1 MNININNNL
10 KIEIDKI
17 INLYKQK
24 NFREALILS
33 NKVIEKNKNIPFLLN
48 LNGLI
53 NLSLEKWQNAIFAFK
68 KALDSDDKFVEAY
81 NNIGVAYSHIGD
93 DKKAVENYTLAIR
106 LKKDYANGY
115 NNLASHYDDLGQY
128 SEAVENYNHALKFN
142 PENLNAQNNLIHLLN
157 YFNPKKSDDNSIV
170 KANFLIKNIKTDMLI
185 SKHISDLSLFE
196 YLTKCNQILKKN
208 IKNLSFFDSQIHR
221 RNGYDL
227 NCNRHHKAF
236 NKFNIIPKYCF
247 SCFKIQIE
255 LTTVSNLIRLFFI
268 FDQLRLPKDNIR
280 KCFIELRSG
289 IPGTYKGLIYC
300 SSVEEA
306 ESVFEIVKLYMQ
318 KLMLDNFDIK
328 IKRGCTEFDLA
339 FPGYKKVD
347 DLNKIVY
354 DEGWTKQEE
363 LIDHEISNGSKKG
376 KKVFNRSLSGIC
388 LGDILIINNW
398 LNYAKLIND
407 KSYKKITDEIFFSEY
422 IFQAVEKRN
431 SKIKHLI

>member
-1 MNININNNL
+1 MNIDINNNL

-33 NKVIEKNKNIPFLLN
+33 NKIIEKNKNIPFLLN

-128 SEAVENYNHALKFN
+128 SEALKNYNHALKFN

-170 KANFLIKNIKTDMLI
+170 KANFLIKNIKTDILI
-185 SKHISDLSLFE
+185 PKHISDLSLFE
-196 YLTKCNQILKKN
+196 YLTKCNKILKKN
-208 IKNLSFFDSQIHR
+208 IKNISFFDSQIHR

-280 KCFIELRSG
+280 KCFIELRPG

-300 SSVEEA
+300 SSIEEA

-339 FPGYKKVD
+339 FPGYKEVD

-354 DEGWTKQEE
+354 DEGWEKKEE
-363 LIDHEISNGSKKG
+363 LIDHEISKGSKKG
-376 KKVFNRSLSGIC
+376 KKVFNRSLSGTC

-422 IFQAVEKRN
+422 IFQAVKKRN
-431 SKIKHLI
+431 SKI

>member
-1 MNININNNL
+1 MNIDINNNL

-33 NKVIEKNKNIPFLLN
+33 NKVIEKDKNIPFLLN

-68 KALDSDDKFVEAY
+68 KALDIDDKFVEAY

-128 SEAVENYNHALKFN
+128 SEAAINYNYALKFN

-170 KANFLIKNIKTDMLI
+170 KANFLIKNIKTDILI
-185 SKHISDLSLFE
+185 PKHISDLSLFE
-196 YLTKCNQILKKN
+196 YLTKCNKILKKN
-208 IKNLSFFDSQIHR
+208 IKNISFFDSQIHR

-280 KCFIELRSG
+280 KCFIELRPG

-300 SSVEEA
+300 SSIEEA

-339 FPGYKKVD
+339 FPGYKEVD

-354 DEGWTKQEE
+354 DEGWAKKEE
-363 LIDHEISNGSKKG
+363 LIDYEISNGSKKG
-376 KKVFNRSLSGIC
+376 KKVFNRSLSGTC

-398 LNYAKLIND
+398 LNYAKFIND

-422 IFQAVEKRN
+422 IFQAVK
-431 SKIKHLI
+431 KK

>member
-24 NFREALILS
+24 NFRDALILS
-33 NKVIEKNKNIPFLLN
+33 NKVIEKDKNIPFLLN

-53 NLSLEKWQNAIFAFK
+53 NLSLEKWHNAIFAFK
-68 KALDSDDKFVEAY
+68 KALDADDKFVEAY

-128 SEAVENYNHALKFN
+128 SEAVINYNYALKFN

-157 YFNPKKSDDNSIV
+157 YFNPKNSDDNSIV
-170 KANFLIKNIKTDMLI
+170 KANFLIKKIKTDI
-185 SKHISDLSLFE
+185 SILEHISDLSLFE

-280 KCFIELRSG
+280 KCFIELRPG

-300 SSVEEA
+300 SSIEEA
-306 ESVFEIVKLYMQ
+306 ESVFEIVKPYMQ

-328 IKRGCTEFDLA
+328 IKRGCTEFDLV

-354 DEGWTKQEE
+354 DEEWTKKEE

-376 KKVFNRSLSGIC
+376 KKVFNRSLSGTC

-398 LNYAKLIND
+398 LNYAKLLND

-431 SKIKHLI
+431 SKI

>member
-280 KCFIELRSG
+280 KCFIELRPG

-300 SSVEEA
+300 SSIEEA
-306 ESVFEIVKLYMQ
+306 ESVFEIVKPYMQ

-422 IFQAVEKRN
+422 IFQAVKKRN
-431 SKIKHLI
+431 SKI

>member
-24 NFREALILS
+24 NFRDALILS
-33 NKVIEKNKNIPFLLN
+33 NKVIEKDKNIPFLLN

-53 NLSLEKWQNAIFAFK
+53 NLSLEKWHNAIFAFK
-68 KALDSDDKFVEAY
+68 KALDADDKFVEAY

-128 SEAVENYNHALKFN
+128 SEAVINYNYALKFN

-170 KANFLIKNIKTDMLI
+170 KANFLIKKIKTDI
-185 SKHISDLSLFE
+185 SILKHISDLSLFE

-280 KCFIELRSG
+280 KCFIELRPG

-300 SSVEEA
+300 SSIEEA
-306 ESVFEIVKLYMQ
+306 ESVFEIVKPYMQ

-354 DEGWTKQEE
+354 DEEWTKKEE
-363 LIDHEISNGSKKG
+363 LIDHEISNGSQKG
-376 KKVFNRSLSGIC
+376 KKVFNRSLSGTC

-398 LNYAKLIND
+398 LNYAKLLND

-431 SKIKHLI
+431 SKI

>member
-24 NFREALILS
+24 NFRDALILS
-33 NKVIEKNKNIPFLLN
+33 NKVIEKDKNIPFLLN

-53 NLSLEKWQNAIFAFK
+53 NLSLEKWHNAIIVFK
-68 KALDSDDKFVEAY
+68 KALDADDKFVEAY

-128 SEAVENYNHALKFN
+128 SEAVINYNYALKFN

-157 YFNPKKSDDNSIV
+157 YFNPKNSDDNSIV
-170 KANFLIKNIKTDMLI
+170 KANFLIKKIKTDI
-185 SKHISDLSLFE
+185 SILEHISDLSLFE

-280 KCFIELRSG
+280 KCFIELRPG

-300 SSVEEA
+300 SSIEEA
-306 ESVFEIVKLYMQ
+306 ESVFEIVKPYMQ

-354 DEGWTKQEE
+354 DEEWTKKEE
-363 LIDHEISNGSKKG
+363 LIDHEISNGSQKG
-376 KKVFNRSLSGIC
+376 KKVFNRSLSGTC

-398 LNYAKLIND
+398 LNYAKLLND
-407 KSYKKITDEIFFSEY
+407 KSYKKIADEIFFSEY

-431 SKIKHLI
+431 SKI

>member
-24 NFREALILS
+24 NFRDALILS
-33 NKVIEKNKNIPFLLN
+33 NKVIEKDKNIPFLLN

-53 NLSLEKWQNAIFAFK
+53 NLSLEKWHNAIFAFK
-68 KALDSDDKFVEAY
+68 KALDADDKFVEAY

-128 SEAVENYNHALKFN
+128 SEAVINYNYALKFN

-157 YFNPKKSDDNSIV
+157 YFNPKNSDDNSIV
-170 KANFLIKNIKTDMLI
+170 KANFLIKKIKTDI
-185 SKHISDLSLFE
+185 SILKHISDLSLFE

-280 KCFIELRSG
+280 KCFIELRPG

-300 SSVEEA
+300 SSIEEA
-306 ESVFEIVKLYMQ
+306 ESVFEIVKQYMQ

-347 DLNKIVY
+347 DINKIVY
-354 DEGWTKQEE
+354 DEEWTKKEE
-363 LIDHEISNGSKKG
+363 LIDHEISNGSQKG
-376 KKVFNRSLSGIC
+376 KKVFNRSLSGTC

-398 LNYAKLIND
+398 LNYAKLLND
-407 KSYKKITDEIFFSEY
+407 KSYKKIADEIFFSEY

-431 SKIKHLI
+431 SKI

>member
-376 KKVFNRSLSGIC
+376 KKVFNRSLSGTC

-422 IFQAVEKRN
+422 IFQAVKKRN
-431 SKIKHLI
+431 SKI

>member
-24 NFREALILS
+24 NFRDALILS
-33 NKVIEKNKNIPFLLN
+33 NKAIEKDKNIPFLLN

-53 NLSLEKWQNAIFAFK
+53 NLSLEKWHNAIFAFK
-68 KALDSDDKFVEAY
+68 KALDADDKFVEAY

-128 SEAVENYNHALKFN
+128 SEAVINYNYALKFN

-157 YFNPKKSDDNSIV
+157 YFNPKNSDDNSIV
-170 KANFLIKNIKTDMLI
+170 KANFLIKKIKTDI
-185 SKHISDLSLFE
+185 SILEHISDLSLFE

-280 KCFIELRSG
+280 KCFIELRPG

-300 SSVEEA
+300 SSIEEA
-306 ESVFEIVKLYMQ
+306 ESVFEIVKPYMQ

-339 FPGYKKVD
+339 FPGYKEVD

-354 DEGWTKQEE
+354 DEGWTKKEE
-363 LIDHEISNGSKKG
+363 LIDHEISNGSQKG
-376 KKVFNRSLSGIC
+376 KKVFNRSLSGTC

-398 LNYAKLIND
+398 LNYAKLLND

-431 SKIKHLI
+431 SKI

>member
-24 NFREALILS
+24 NFRDALILS
-33 NKVIEKNKNIPFLLN
+33 NKVIEKDKNIPFLLN

-53 NLSLEKWQNAIFAFK
+53 NLSLEKWHNAIFAFK
-68 KALDSDDKFVEAY
+68 KALDADDKFVEAY

-128 SEAVENYNHALKFN
+128 SEALINYNYALKFN

-157 YFNPKKSDDNSIV
+157 YFNPKNSDDNSIV
-170 KANFLIKNIKTDMLI
+170 KANFLIKKIKTDI
-185 SKHISDLSLFE
+185 SILKHISDLSLFE

-280 KCFIELRSG
+280 KCFIELRPG

-300 SSVEEA
+300 SSIEEA
-306 ESVFEIVKLYMQ
+306 ESVFEIVKPYMQ

-354 DEGWTKQEE
+354 DEEWTKKEE
-363 LIDHEISNGSKKG
+363 LIDHEISNGSQKG
-376 KKVFNRSLSGIC
+376 KKVFNRSLSGTC

-398 LNYAKLIND
+398 LNYAKLLND

-431 SKIKHLI
+431 SKI

>member
-24 NFREALILS
+24 NFRDALILS
-33 NKVIEKNKNIPFLLN
+33 NKVIEKDKNIPFLLN

-53 NLSLEKWQNAIFAFK
+53 NLSLEKWHNAIFAFK
-68 KALDSDDKFVEAY
+68 KALDADDKFVEAY

-93 DKKAVENYTLAIR
+93 EKKAVENYTLAIR

-128 SEAVENYNHALKFN
+128 SEAVINYNYALKFN

-157 YFNPKKSDDNSIV
+157 YFNPKNSDDNSIV
-170 KANFLIKNIKTDMLI
+170 KGNFLIKKIKTDI
-185 SKHISDLSLFE
+185 SILEHISDLSLFE

-280 KCFIELRSG
+280 KCFIELRPG

-300 SSVEEA
+300 SSIEEA
-306 ESVFEIVKLYMQ
+306 ESVFEIVKPYMQ

-339 FPGYKKVD
+339 FPGYKKVN

-354 DEGWTKQEE
+354 DEEWTKKEE
-363 LIDHEISNGSKKG
+363 LIDHEISNGSQKG
-376 KKVFNRSLSGIC
+376 KKVFNRSLSGTC

-398 LNYAKLIND
+398 LNYAKLLND

-431 SKIKHLI
+431 SKI

>member
-24 NFREALILS
+24 NFRDALILS
-33 NKVIEKNKNIPFLLN
+33 NKVIEKDKNIPFLLN

-53 NLSLEKWQNAIFAFK
+53 NLSLEKWHNAIFAFK
-68 KALDSDDKFVEAY
+68 KALDADDKFVEAY

-128 SEAVENYNHALKFN
+128 SEAVINYNYALKFN

-157 YFNPKKSDDNSIV
+157 YFNPKNSDDNSIV
-170 KANFLIKNIKTDMLI
+170 KANFLIKKIKTDI
-185 SKHISDLSLFE
+185 SILEHISDLSLFE
-196 YLTKCNQILKKN
+196 YLTKCNQILKNN

-280 KCFIELRSG
+280 KCFIELRPG
-289 IPGTYKGLIYC
+289 ISGTYKGLIYC
-300 SSVEEA
+300 SSIEEA
-306 ESVFEIVKLYMQ
+306 ESVFEIVKPYMQ

-354 DEGWTKQEE
+354 DEEWTKKEE
-363 LIDHEISNGSKKG
+363 LIDHEISNGSQKG
-376 KKVFNRSLSGIC
+376 KKVFNRSLSGTC

-398 LNYAKLIND
+398 LNYAKLLND

-431 SKIKHLI
+431 SKI

>member
-24 NFREALILS
+24 NFRDALILS
-33 NKVIEKNKNIPFLLN
+33 NKAIEKDKNIPFLLN

-53 NLSLEKWQNAIFAFK
+53 NLSLEKWHNAIFAFK
-68 KALDSDDKFVEAY
+68 KALDADDKFVEAY

-93 DKKAVENYTLAIR
+93 DKKAVENYNLAIR

-128 SEAVENYNHALKFN
+128 SEAVINYNYALKFN

-157 YFNPKKSDDNSIV
+157 YFNPKNSDDNSIV
-170 KANFLIKNIKTDMLI
+170 KANFLIKKIKTDI
-185 SKHISDLSLFE
+185 SILKHISDLSLFE

-280 KCFIELRSG
+280 KCFIELRPG

-300 SSVEEA
+300 SSIEEA
-306 ESVFEIVKLYMQ
+306 ESVFEIVKPYMQ

-354 DEGWTKQEE
+354 DEEWTKKEE
-363 LIDHEISNGSKKG
+363 LIDHEISNGSQKG
-376 KKVFNRSLSGIC
+376 KKVFNRSLSGTC

-398 LNYAKLIND
+398 LNYAKLLND

-431 SKIKHLI
+431 SKI

>member
-1 MNININNNL
+1 MSIEIGNNL
-10 KIEIDKI
+10 KNEIDNI
-17 INLYKQK
+17 INLYRQK
-24 NFREALILS
+24 NFDEALILS
-33 NKVIEKNKNIPFLLN
+33 NKIIEKEGNIPFLLN

-53 NLSLEKWQNAIFAFK
+53 NLSLEKWQNAISAFE

-81 NNIGVAYSHIGD
+81 NNIGVAYSHLGD
-93 DKKAVENYTLAIR
+93 DKKAFENYTTAIQ

-115 NNLASHYDDLGQY
+115 NNLASHHDDNGQY
-128 SEAVENYNHALKFN
+128 NDAVKNYNYALKFN
-142 PENLNAQNNLIHLLN
+142 PKHLNAQNNLIHLLN
-157 YFNPKKSDDNSIV
+157 FFKPKKTDNNSII
-170 KANFLIKNIKTDMLI
+170 KANDEIKNIKTDI
-185 SKHISDLSLFE
+185 SIQKNISDIDLFE
-196 YLTKCNQILKKN
+196 YLLKCNQILKDN
-208 IKNLSFFDSQIHR
+208 IKDFSFFDTQIHR
-221 RNGYDL
+221 RNGHDL

-280 KCFIELRSG
+280 KCFIELRPG

-300 SSVEEA
+300 SSIEEA
-306 ESVFEIVKLYMQ
+306 ESVFEIVKPYMQ

-354 DEGWTKQEE
+354 DEEWTKKEE
-363 LIDHEISNGSKKG
+363 LIDHEISNGSQKG
-376 KKVFNRSLSGIC
+376 KKVFNRSLSGTC

-398 LNYAKLIND
+398 LNYAKLLND

-431 SKIKHLI
+431 SKI

>member
-24 NFREALILS
+24 NFRDALILS
-33 NKVIEKNKNIPFLLN
+33 NKVIEKDKNIPFLLN

-53 NLSLEKWQNAIFAFK
+53 NLSLEKWHNAIFAFK
-68 KALDSDDKFVEAY
+68 KALDADDKFVEAY

-128 SEAVENYNHALKFN
+128 SEAVINYNYALKFN

-157 YFNPKKSDDNSIV
+157 YFNPKNSDDNSIV
-170 KANFLIKNIKTDMLI
+170 KANFLIKKIKTDI
-185 SKHISDLSLFE
+185 SILEHISDLSLFE

-280 KCFIELRSG
+280 KCFIELRPG

-300 SSVEEA
+300 SSIEEA
-306 ESVFEIVKLYMQ
+306 ESVFEIVKPYMQ

-328 IKRGCTEFDLA
+328 IKRCCTEFDLA

-354 DEGWTKQEE
+354 DEEWTKKEE
-363 LIDHEISNGSKKG
+363 LIDHEISNGSQKG
-376 KKVFNRSLSGIC
+376 KKVFNRSLSGTC

-398 LNYAKLIND
+398 LNYAKLLND

-431 SKIKHLI
+431 SKI

>member
-1 MNININNNL
+1 MNIDINNNL

-68 KALDSDDKFVEAY
+68 NALDTDDKFVEAY

-93 DKKAVENYTLAIR
+93 DKKAVENYTLAIQ

-128 SEAVENYNHALKFN
+128 SEAVKNYKYALKFN

-157 YFNPKKSDDNSIV
+157 YFSPKKSDDNSIV
-170 KANFLIKNIKTDMLI
+170 KANFLIKNIKTDI
-185 SKHISDLSLFE
+185 SILKHISDLSLFE

-280 KCFIELRSG
+280 KCFIELRPG

-300 SSVEEA
+300 SSIEEA
-306 ESVFEIVKLYMQ
+306 ERVFEIVKPYMQ

-328 IKRGCTEFDLA
+328 IKRGCTEFDLV

-354 DEGWTKQEE
+354 DEEWTKKEE

-376 KKVFNRSLSGIC
+376 KKVFNRSLSGTC

-398 LNYAKLIND
+398 LNYAKLLND

-431 SKIKHLI
+431 SKI

>member
-1 MNININNNL
+1 MNIDINNNL

-24 NFREALILS
+24 NFRDALILS
-33 NKVIEKNKNIPFLLN
+33 NKVIEKDKNIPFLLN

-53 NLSLEKWQNAIFAFK
+53 NLSLEKWHNAIFAFK
-68 KALDSDDKFVEAY
+68 KALDADDKFVEAY

-128 SEAVENYNHALKFN
+128 SEAVINYNYALKFN

-157 YFNPKKSDDNSIV
+157 YFNPKNSDDNSIV
-170 KANFLIKNIKTDMLI
+170 KANFLIKKIKTDI
-185 SKHISDLSLFE
+185 SILKHISDLSLFE

-280 KCFIELRSG
+280 KCFIELRPG

-300 SSVEEA
+300 SSIEEA
-306 ESVFEIVKLYMQ
+306 ESVFEIIKPYMQ

-354 DEGWTKQEE
+354 DEEWTKKEE
-363 LIDHEISNGSKKG
+363 LIDHEISNGSQKG
-376 KKVFNRSLSGIC
+376 KKVFNRSLSGTC

-398 LNYAKLIND
+398 LNYAKLLND

-431 SKIKHLI
+431 SKI

>member
-24 NFREALILS
+24 NFRDALILS
-33 NKVIEKNKNIPFLLN
+33 NKVIEKDKNIPFLLN

-53 NLSLEKWQNAIFAFK
+53 NLSLEKWHNAIIVFK
-68 KALDSDDKFVEAY
+68 KALDADDKFVEAY

-128 SEAVENYNHALKFN
+128 SEAVINYNYALKFN

-157 YFNPKKSDDNSIV
+157 YFNPKNSDDNSIV
-170 KANFLIKNIKTDMLI
+170 KANFLIKKIKTDI
-185 SKHISDLSLFE
+185 SILEHISDLSLFE
-196 YLTKCNQILKKN
+196 YLTKCNQILKNN

-280 KCFIELRSG
+280 KCFIELRPG

-300 SSVEEA
+300 SSIEEA
-306 ESVFEIVKLYMQ
+306 ESVFEIVKPYMQ

-354 DEGWTKQEE
+354 DEEWTKKEE
-363 LIDHEISNGSKKG
+363 LIDHEISNGSQKG
-376 KKVFNRSLSGIC
+376 KKVFNRSLSGTC

-398 LNYAKLIND
+398 LNYAKLLND

-431 SKIKHLI
+431 SKI

>member
-24 NFREALILS
+24 NFRDALILS
-33 NKVIEKNKNIPFLLN
+33 NKVIEKDKNIPFLLN

-68 KALDSDDKFVEAY
+68 KALDADDKFVEAY

-128 SEAVENYNHALKFN
+128 SEAVINYNYALKFN

-157 YFNPKKSDDNSIV
+157 YFNPKNSDDNSIV
-170 KANFLIKNIKTDMLI
+170 KANFLIKKIKTDI
-185 SKHISDLSLFE
+185 SILEHISDLSLFE

-280 KCFIELRSG
+280 KCFIELRPG

-300 SSVEEA
+300 SSIEEA
-306 ESVFEIVKLYMQ
+306 ESVFEIVKPYMQ

-354 DEGWTKQEE
+354 DEEWTKKEE
-363 LIDHEISNGSKKG
+363 LIDHEISNGSQKG
-376 KKVFNRSLSGIC
+376 KKVFNRSLSGTC

-398 LNYAKLIND
+398 LNYAKLLND

-431 SKIKHLI
+431 SKI

>member
-157 YFNPKKSDDNSIV
+157 YFNPKNSDDNSIV
-170 KANFLIKNIKTDMLI
+170 KANFLIKKIKTDI
-185 SKHISDLSLFE
+185 SILKHISDLSLFE

-280 KCFIELRSG
+280 KCFIELRPG

-300 SSVEEA
+300 SSIEEA
-306 ESVFEIVKLYMQ
+306 ESVFEIVKPYMQ

-339 FPGYKKVD
+339 FPGYKEVD

-354 DEGWTKQEE
+354 DEGWKKKEE

-376 KKVFNRSLSGIC
+376 KKVFNRSLSGTC

-422 IFQAVEKRN
+422 IFQAVKKRN
-431 SKIKHLI
+431 SKI

>member
-24 NFREALILS
+24 NFRDALILS
-33 NKVIEKNKNIPFLLN
+33 NKVIEKDKNIPFLLN

-53 NLSLEKWQNAIFAFK
+53 NLSLEKWHNAIFAFK
-68 KALDSDDKFVEAY
+68 KALDADDKFVEAY

-128 SEAVENYNHALKFN
+128 SEAVINYNYALKFN

-157 YFNPKKSDDNSIV
+157 YFNPKNSDDNSIV
-170 KANFLIKNIKTDMLI
+170 KANFLIKKIKTDI
-185 SKHISDLSLFE
+185 SILKHISDLSLFE

-280 KCFIELRSG
+280 KCFIELRPG

-300 SSVEEA
+300 SSIEEA
-306 ESVFEIVKLYMQ
+306 ESVFEIVKPYMQ

-354 DEGWTKQEE
+354 DEEWTKKEE
-363 LIDHEISNGSKKG
+363 LIDHEISNGSQKG
-376 KKVFNRSLSGIC
+376 KKVFNRSLSGTC

-398 LNYAKLIND
+398 LNYAKLLND

-422 IFQAVEKRN
+422 IFQAVKKRN
-431 SKIKHLI
+431 SKI

>member
-1 MNININNNL
+1 MNIDINNNL

-24 NFREALILS
+24 NFRDALILS
-33 NKVIEKNKNIPFLLN
+33 NKVIEKDKNIPFLLN

-53 NLSLEKWQNAIFAFK
+53 NLSLEKWHNAIFAFK
-68 KALDSDDKFVEAY
+68 KALDTDDKFVEAY

-128 SEAVENYNHALKFN
+128 SEAVINYNYALKFN

-170 KANFLIKNIKTDMLI
+170 KANFLIKNIKTDI
-185 SKHISDLSLFE
+185 SILKHITDLSLFE
-196 YLTKCNQILKKN
+196 YLTKCNQVLKEN

-280 KCFIELRSG
+280 KCFIELRPG

-300 SSVEEA
+300 SSIEEA
-306 ESVFEIVKLYMQ
+306 ESVFEIVKPYMQ

-354 DEGWTKQEE
+354 DEEWTKKEE
-363 LIDHEISNGSKKG
+363 LIDHEISNGSQKG
-376 KKVFNRSLSGIC
+376 KKVFNRSLSGTC

-398 LNYAKLIND
+398 LNYAKLLND

-431 SKIKHLI
+431 SKI

>member
-33 NKVIEKNKNIPFLLN
+33 NKVIEKDKNIPFLLN

-68 KALDSDDKFVEAY
+68 KALDTDDKFVEAY

-93 DKKAVENYTLAIR
+93 DKKAVDNYTLAIR

-128 SEAVENYNHALKFN
+128 SEAIINYNYALKFN
-142 PENLNAQNNLIHLLN
+142 PENLNAQNNLIHVLN

-339 FPGYKKVD
+339 FPGYKEVD

-354 DEGWTKQEE
+354 DEGWKKKEE

-376 KKVFNRSLSGIC
+376 KKVFNRSLSGTC

-422 IFQAVEKRN
+422 IFQAVKKRN
-431 SKIKHLI
+431 SKI

>member
-24 NFREALILS
+24 NFRDALILS
-33 NKVIEKNKNIPFLLN
+33 NKAIEKDKNIPFLLN

-53 NLSLEKWQNAIFAFK
+53 NLSLEKWHNAIFAFK
-68 KALDSDDKFVEAY
+68 KALDADDKFVEAY

-128 SEAVENYNHALKFN
+128 SEAVINYNYALKFN

-157 YFNPKKSDDNSIV
+157 YFNPKNSDDNSIV
-170 KANFLIKNIKTDMLI
+170 KANFLIKKIKTDI
-185 SKHISDLSLFE
+185 SILEHISDLSLFE

-280 KCFIELRSG
+280 KCFIELRPG

-300 SSVEEA
+300 SSIEEA
-306 ESVFEIVKLYMQ
+306 ESVFEIVKPYMQ

-339 FPGYKKVD
+339 FPGYKEVD

-354 DEGWTKQEE
+354 DEEWTKKEE
-363 LIDHEISNGSKKG
+363 LIDHEISNGSQKG
-376 KKVFNRSLSGIC
+376 KKVFNRSLSGTC

-398 LNYAKLIND
+398 LNYAKLLND

-431 SKIKHLI
+431 SKI

>member
-24 NFREALILS
+24 NFKEALILS

-300 SSVEEA
+300 SSVEEV

-339 FPGYKKVD
+339 FPGYKEVD

-354 DEGWTKQEE
+354 DEGWKKKEE

-376 KKVFNRSLSGIC
+376 KKVFNRSLSGTC

-422 IFQAVEKRN
+422 IFQAVKKRN
-431 SKIKHLI
+431 SKI

>member
-128 SEAVENYNHALKFN
+128 SEAVINYNYALKFN

-280 KCFIELRSG
+280 KCFIELRPG

-339 FPGYKKVD
+339 FPGYKEVD

-354 DEGWTKQEE
+354 DEGWKKKEE

-376 KKVFNRSLSGIC
+376 KKVFNRSLSGTC

-422 IFQAVEKRN
+422 IFQAVKKRN
-431 SKIKHLI
+431 SKI

>member
-24 NFREALILS
+24 NFRDALILS
-33 NKVIEKNKNIPFLLN
+33 NKVIEKDKNLPFLLN

-53 NLSLEKWQNAIFAFK
+53 NLSLEKWHNAIFAFK
-68 KALDSDDKFVEAY
+68 KALDADDKFVEAY

-128 SEAVENYNHALKFN
+128 SEAVINYNYALKFN

-157 YFNPKKSDDNSIV
+157 YFNPKNSDDNSIV
-170 KANFLIKNIKTDMLI
+170 KANFLIKKIKTDI
-185 SKHISDLSLFE
+185 SILEHISDLSLFE

-280 KCFIELRSG
+280 KCFIELRPG

-300 SSVEEA
+300 SSIEEA
-306 ESVFEIVKLYMQ
+306 ESVFEIVKPYMQ

-339 FPGYKKVD
+339 FPGYKEVD

-354 DEGWTKQEE
+354 DEEWTKKEE
-363 LIDHEISNGSKKG
+363 LIDHEISNGSQKG
-376 KKVFNRSLSGIC
+376 KKVFNRSLSGTC

-398 LNYAKLIND
+398 LNYAKLLND

-431 SKIKHLI
+431 SKI

>member
-24 NFREALILS
+24 NFRDALILS
-33 NKVIEKNKNIPFLLN
+33 NKVIEKDKNIPFLLN

-53 NLSLEKWQNAIFAFK
+53 NLSLEKWHNAIFLFK
-68 KALDSDDKFVEAY
+68 KALDADDKFVEAY

-128 SEAVENYNHALKFN
+128 SEAVINYNYALKFN

-157 YFNPKKSDDNSIV
+157 YFNPKNSDDNSIV
-170 KANFLIKNIKTDMLI
+170 KANFLIKKIKTDI
-185 SKHISDLSLFE
+185 SILEHISDLSLFE

-236 NKFNIIPKYCF
+236 KKFNIIPKYCF

-280 KCFIELRSG
+280 KCFIELRPG

-300 SSVEEA
+300 SSIEEA
-306 ESVFEIVKLYMQ
+306 ESVFEIVKPYMQ

-354 DEGWTKQEE
+354 DEEWTKKEE
-363 LIDHEISNGSKKG
+363 LIDHEISNGSQKG
-376 KKVFNRSLSGIC
+376 KKVFNRSLSGTC

-398 LNYAKLIND
+398 LNYAKLLND

-422 IFQAVEKRN
+422 ILQAVEKRN
-431 SKIKHLI
+431 SKI

>member
-24 NFREALILS
+24 NFRDALILS
-33 NKVIEKNKNIPFLLN
+33 NKVIEKDKNIPFLLN

-53 NLSLEKWQNAIFAFK
+53 NLSLEKWHNAIFAFK
-68 KALDSDDKFVEAY
+68 KALDADDKFVEAY

-128 SEAVENYNHALKFN
+128 SEAVINYNYALKFN

-157 YFNPKKSDDNSIV
+157 YFNPKNSDDNSIV
-170 KANFLIKNIKTDMLI
+170 KANFLIKKIKTDI
-185 SKHISDLSLFE
+185 SILEHISDLSLFE
-196 YLTKCNQILKKN
+196 YLTKCNQILKNN

-280 KCFIELRSG
+280 KCFIELRPG

-300 SSVEEA
+300 SSIEEA
-306 ESVFEIVKLYMQ
+306 ESVFEIVKPYMQ

-339 FPGYKKVD
+339 FPGFKKVD

-354 DEGWTKQEE
+354 DEEWTKKEE
-363 LIDHEISNGSKKG
+363 LIDHEISNGSQKG
-376 KKVFNRSLSGIC
+376 KKVFNRSLSGTC

-398 LNYAKLIND
+398 LNYAKLLND

-431 SKIKHLI
+431 SKI

>member
-68 KALDSDDKFVEAY
+68 KALDTDDKFVEAY

-128 SEAVENYNHALKFN
+128 SEAAINYNYALKFN

-170 KANFLIKNIKTDMLI
+170 KANFLIKKIKTDI
-185 SKHISDLSLFE
+185 SILKHISDLSLFE

-339 FPGYKKVD
+339 FPGYKEVD

-354 DEGWTKQEE
+354 DEGWKKKEE

-376 KKVFNRSLSGIC
+376 KKVFNRSLSGTC

-422 IFQAVEKRN
+422 IFQAVKKRN
-431 SKIKHLI
+431 SKI

>member
-1 MNININNNL
+1 MNIDINNNL

-24 NFREALILS
+24 NFRDALILS
-33 NKVIEKNKNIPFLLN
+33 NKVIEKDKNIPFLLN

-53 NLSLEKWQNAIFAFK
+53 NLSLEKWHNAIFAFK
-68 KALDSDDKFVEAY
+68 KALDADDKFVEAY

-128 SEAVENYNHALKFN
+128 SEAVINYNYALKFN

-157 YFNPKKSDDNSIV
+157 YFNPKNSDDNSIV
-170 KANFLIKNIKTDMLI
+170 KANFLIKKIKTDI
-185 SKHISDLSLFE
+185 SILEHISDLSLFE

-280 KCFIELRSG
+280 KCFIELRPG

-300 SSVEEA
+300 SSIEEA
-306 ESVFEIVKLYMQ
+306 ESVFEIVKPYMQ

-354 DEGWTKQEE
+354 DEEWTKKEE
-363 LIDHEISNGSKKG
+363 LIDHEISNGSQKG
-376 KKVFNRSLSGIC
+376 KKVFNRSLSGTC

-398 LNYAKLIND
+398 LNYAKLLND

-431 SKIKHLI
+431 SKI

>member
-280 KCFIELRSG
+280 KCFIELRPG

-300 SSVEEA
+300 SSIEEA

-339 FPGYKKVD
+339 FPGYKEVD

-354 DEGWTKQEE
+354 DEGWKKKEE

-376 KKVFNRSLSGIC
+376 KKVFNRSLSGTC

-422 IFQAVEKRN
+422 IFQAVKKRN
-431 SKIKHLI
+431 SKI

>member
-1 MNININNNL
+1 MNIDINNNL

-24 NFREALILS
+24 NFRDALILS
-33 NKVIEKNKNIPFLLN
+33 NKVIEKDKNIPFLLN

-68 KALDSDDKFVEAY
+68 KALDTDDKFVEAY

-128 SEAVENYNHALKFN
+128 SEAVINYNYALKFN

-157 YFNPKKSDDNSIV
+157 YFNPKNSDDNSIV
-170 KANFLIKNIKTDMLI
+170 KANFLIKKIKTDI
-185 SKHISDLSLFE
+185 SILEHISDLSLFE

-280 KCFIELRSG
+280 KCFIELRPG

-300 SSVEEA
+300 SSIEEA
-306 ESVFEIVKLYMQ
+306 ESVFEIVKPYMQ

-339 FPGYKKVD
+339 FPGYKKVE

-354 DEGWTKQEE
+354 DEEWTKKEE

-376 KKVFNRSLSGIC
+376 KKVFNRSLSGTC

-398 LNYAKLIND
+398 LNYAKLLND

-431 SKIKHLI
+431 SKI

>member
-24 NFREALILS
+24 NFRDALILS
-33 NKVIEKNKNIPFLLN
+33 NKVIEKDKNIPFLLN

-53 NLSLEKWQNAIFAFK
+53 NLSLEKWHNAIFAFK
-68 KALDSDDKFVEAY
+68 KALDADDKFVEAY

-128 SEAVENYNHALKFN
+128 SEAVINYNYALKFN

-157 YFNPKKSDDNSIV
+157 YFNPKNSDNNSIV
-170 KANFLIKNIKTDMLI
+170 KANFLIKKIKTDI
-185 SKHISDLSLFE
+185 SILKHISDLSLFE

-280 KCFIELRSG
+280 KCFIELRPG

-300 SSVEEA
+300 SSIEEA
-306 ESVFEIVKLYMQ
+306 ESVFEIVKPYMQ

-354 DEGWTKQEE
+354 DEEWTKKEE
-363 LIDHEISNGSKKG
+363 LIDHEISNGSQKG
-376 KKVFNRSLSGIC
+376 KKVFNRSLSGTC

-398 LNYAKLIND
+398 LNYAKLLND

-431 SKIKHLI
+431 SKI

>member
-1 MNININNNL
+1 MNIDINNNL

-33 NKVIEKNKNIPFLLN
+33 NKVIEKDKNIPFLLN

-339 FPGYKKVD
+339 FPGYKEVD

-354 DEGWTKQEE
+354 DEGWKKKEE

-376 KKVFNRSLSGIC
+376 KKVFNRSLSGTC

-422 IFQAVEKRN
+422 IFQAVKKRN
-431 SKIKHLI
+431 SKI